1 MDSSM
6 LSSRQSRRGFLKNS
20 IIAGTLSYLE
30 YKGLFALS
38 ALKER
43 IRKSPDIFYKYKT
56 MSVAHFKELQE
67 DIDGL
72 RNKGKLSRH
81 KIYRSY
87 IDELKFEIPDNFP
100 TAKSIVIISKFTRL
114 MYVNFHLNGKT
125 YEVMIPPQYYSD
137 GISSEDLTEIIH
149 KEIIKKP
156 GYRVERA
163 DKVHL
168 KLLAVRSGLGKY
180 GRNNLC
186 FVDGMGNFI
195 TLVAFFTDFE
205 FEEDH
210 WQELAL
216 LDACRNCVICYGI
229 CPTNCITKENFVIN
243 VGRCITLFNEVKGKF
258 PRWILPSMH
267 NALVGC
273 MKCQLRC
280 PENEGFAGLSGRLE
294 DVTEDETLKILQGKP
309 DEGLLNSLSRKLK
322 KFVPASSKEYF
333 PIFTRNLRA
342 LIRPGLSTIKNS
354 DF

>member
-1 MDSSM
+1 MDSLK
-6 LSSRQSRRGFLKNS
+6 LSSRQSRRGFLKNT

-30 YKGLFALS
+30 YNGLFPRPRP
-38 ALKER
+38 KER
-43 IRKSPDIFYKYKT
+43 TRKSPDIFYKYKT
-56 MSVAHFKELQE
+56 MSVSHFKELQE
-67 DIDGL
+67 DIDRL

-81 KIYRSY
+81 KIFRSY

-100 TAKSIVIISKFTRL
+100 DAKSIIIISKFTRL

-125 YEVMIPPQYYSD
+125 HEVMIPPQYYSD
-137 GISSEDLTEIIH
+137 GISSEDLTKIIH

-156 GYRVERA
+156 GHRVERA
-163 DKVHL
+163 DKLHL

-210 WQELAL
+210 WHELAL

-229 CPTNCITKENFVIN
+229 CPTNCITKENFVID

-280 PENEGFAGLSGRLE
+280 PENEGIAGFSGRLE
-294 DVTEDETLKILQGKP
+294 DITEEETLKILRGKP
-309 DEGLLNSLSRKLK
+309 DEGLLNSLSRKLL

-342 LIRPGLSTIKNS
+342 LIRPGLSIIKKL